1 MTGQAELLGAVG
13 EQHVLAFML
22 TLARVAPLFILAP
35 LFSNKQLTPRVKGIA
50 AVALAIGLSPLAGRG
65 ADIPA
70 DAWMLGGLVLKELL
84 VGAAFAFIIGALSSA
99 VSAAG
104 SLIDTLVGFSYGS
117 LVDPLTGTQ
126 SGVLAQVYGMV
137 TVGIFIAIG
146 GDGWL
151 IQGLAR
157 TYELVPLMEAPALG
171 SLVEGTQKAFVG
183 IAVAAIE
190 IAAPVLLALV
200 ITDAAFGV
208 VSKVMPQLNVFA
220 MGFPAKVAIGLLI
233 IGVSMPFFAGY
244 VTDELQR
251 SVGLA
256 LRALKVG

>member
-1 MTGQAELLGAVG
+1 MDLAELVGTVG

-22 TLARVAPLFILAP
+22 ALARIAPLFVLAP

-50 AVALAIGLSPLAGRG
+50 AVAL
-65 ADIPA
+65 
-70 DAWMLGGLVLKELL
+70 
-84 VGAAFAFIIGALSSA
+84 
-99 VSAAG
+99 
-104 SLIDTLVGFSYGS
+104 
-117 LVDPLTGTQ
+117 
-126 SGVLAQVYGMV
+126 
-137 TVGIFIAIG
+137 AIG

-183 IAVAAIE
+183 IAVAAVE

-220 MGFPAKVAIGLLI
+220 MGFPAKVAVGLLI
-233 IGVSMPFFAGY
+233 IGVSMPFFAGF
-244 VTDELQR
+244 VADELQR
-251 SVGLA
+251 SVALA
-256 LRALKVG
+256 LRSLKVA